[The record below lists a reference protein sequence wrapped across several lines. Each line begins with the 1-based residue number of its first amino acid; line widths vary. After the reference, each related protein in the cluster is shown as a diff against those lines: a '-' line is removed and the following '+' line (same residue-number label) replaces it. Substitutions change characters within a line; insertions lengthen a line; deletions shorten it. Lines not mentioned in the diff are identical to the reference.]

1 MDFNKLSTSAMFAV
15 QNNFAGVPT
24 YPNGMIGALVS
35 VNKNV
40 DNELLSLGAI
50 SSPKGNQGSAVFT
63 ISFLPSN
70 LAQIQA
76 IDGVTSIDFGAPSV
90 NTLGGIG
97 TLDMPNSM
105 QTPFM
110 QTPSPI
116 NQIRS
121 ATGNTGNW
129 LSNNKGL
136 VVILGVVAVL
146 GFMKYKKMI

>member
-1 MDFNKLSTSAMFAV
+1 MMNFNKLSTSAMFAV

-50 SSPKGNQGSAVFT
+50 SSPKGNQGNAVFT

-76 IDGVTSIDFGAPSV
+76 IDGVTSIDFGAPLA
-90 NTLGGIG
+90 NTLG
-97 TLDMPNSM
+97 LDMPNPM
-105 QTPFM
+105 NTPIIQQQPF
-110 QTPSPI
+110 I
-116 NQIRS
+116 NQTRS
-121 ATGNTGNW
+121 ATGNTANW
-129 LSNNKGL
+129 VSNNKGL